1 MADRE
6 TSQAPAARK
15 KVSVSTLLFAAVGVG
30 VLALLAFALTSS
42 DRERPRPGEPAPDFS
57 LPLFDGTQ
65 LSLSDLRGQVVVL
78 NFWAS
83 WCAPCRKEAPDLQ
96 TVWEMYRGQGIV
108 FLGITYQDARNASQ
122 EFVEEEGITYPNGID
137 EKGRISRQYG
147 VTAVPETFI
156 IDRQGRVAW
165 VHIGEVQAGELLRQL
180 EQLP

>member
-6 TSQAPAARK
+6 TFQAPVARK
-15 KVSVSTLLFAAVGVG
+15 KVSVSTILFAAVGVG

-42 DRERPRPGEPAPDFS
+42 DRGRPQPGEPASDFS

-96 TVWEMYRGQGIV
+96 TVWEMYQGQGVV

-122 EFVEEEGITYPNGID
+122 KFVEEAGITYPNGID

-165 VHIGEVQAGELLRQL
+165 VHIGEVQAGELLRRL